1 MHIGASAAFE
11 SPNIAS
17 RSAEEWISA
26 ETSRAEAAPAPDET
40 DEASSS
46 LTSAPPATAAAG
58 ASVAAGAAASDFFDE
73 APMPWLKDSISS
85 SRSSPDSSSTGA
97 YEPVSSWRARS
108 SAEWM
113 PMYDRVSKSR

>member
-1 MHIGASAAFE
+1 MHIGASAALE

-17 RSAEEWISA
+17 RSAEEWISE
-26 ETSRAEAAPAPDET
+26 ETSRAEAAPAPEDT
-40 DEASSS
+40 AEASSDLPDS
-46 LTSAPPATAAAG
+46 PAPAAEPDLAASAG
-58 ASVAAGAAASDFFDE
+58 APASDFLDE
-73 APMPWLKDSISS
+73 APMPWLNDSISS
-85 SRSSPDSSSTGA
+85 SRSSPVSSSTGW

>member
-1 MHIGASAAFE
+1 MHIGASAALE
-11 SPNIAS
+11 SPNMAS
-17 RSAEEWISA
+17 RSAEEWISE

-46 LTSAPPATAAAG
+46 LASLPSVAAAAG
-58 ASVAAGAAASDFFDE
+58 ASAAGAAASDFLDE

>member
-1 MHIGASAAFE
+1 MHIGASAALE
-11 SPNIAS
+11 SPNMAS
-17 RSAEEWISA
+17 RSAEEWISE

-46 LTSAPPATAAAG
+46 LASLPPATAATG
-58 ASVAAGAAASDFFDE
+58 VSAAGAASDFLDE